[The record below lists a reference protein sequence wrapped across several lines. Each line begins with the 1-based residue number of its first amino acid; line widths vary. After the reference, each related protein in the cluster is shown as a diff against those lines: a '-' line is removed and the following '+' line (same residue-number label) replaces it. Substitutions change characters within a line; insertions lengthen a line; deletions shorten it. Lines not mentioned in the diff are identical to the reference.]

1 MLLAKIL
8 YWICQQ
14 AFLRNLHCVLLN
26 NRRKFN
32 VKYEKEEIL
41 LHIVIFV
48 TSFKLALAVF
58 PHDYY
63 VRFNM
68 IEK

>member
-1 MLLAKIL
+1 ML
-8 YWICQQ
+8 
-14 AFLRNLHCVLLN
+14 
-26 NRRKFN
+26 
-32 VKYEKEEIL
+32 KYEKSEIL

-58 PHDYY
+58 SHDYY